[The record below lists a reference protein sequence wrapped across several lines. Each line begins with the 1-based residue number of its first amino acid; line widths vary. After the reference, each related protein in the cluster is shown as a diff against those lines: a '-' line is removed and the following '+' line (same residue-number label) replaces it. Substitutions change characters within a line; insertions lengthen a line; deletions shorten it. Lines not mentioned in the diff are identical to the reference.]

1 MWDRKH
7 INVRYLFVLLVLAGS
22 NGIGLS
28 AESRNT
34 PVSVVHCPNQT
45 ASLEARWQWA
55 LEQMSKQ
62 PARRHI
68 WIGFST
74 ERLMSENSFIGRWP
88 ADPDYPTLSE
98 LIYGVRVEL
107 PERSYSRYQPSH
119 KVVKEVAY
127 LFEID
132 RTSKS
137 IGQIRTS
144 NISLTVYMKR
154 GVLFWLGK
162 VGYGQ
167 SFSLLRK
174 LYDDADDGYLK
185 KRLIGRIAD
194 FDHPQMISFLND
206 VLQSEESD
214 RVRKEAVDEL
224 DHYHSRESLD
234 ILLRTVQN
242 DPSDA
247 VRKEAIHSISHIEL
261 SAAEDALIEI
271 AKTGPSPIAR
281 REAID
286 ELRDISSSEVMD
298 CLVDIV
304 NQDKFVEVQQEALEA
319 LARMEN
325 EKALDRLIQIVKAHP
340 NPRIRLKAIDELR
353 PYTSPRIIDCLEGV
367 INKQDE
373 MYNIQQEALES
384 LTRIENDRVLDT
396 LIRIAQTHIDSR
408 IKEEAI
414 EKLNDLDEFNLNAF
428 SKAIQCLV
436 NIINNQNELEKIQR
450 TALDQLADYEMEE
463 ALDTLIRIAQTHS
476 NPRIR
481 LEAIDKMSD
490 KASPKIVDCLN
501 GIVNNREELHQIQR
515 EALETLARIENDK
528 ALDLLILIVN
538 THPDP
543 RMRRE
548 GIDELRDIDELRL
561 SALPKAMD
569 CLVSVVNKKDELEE
583 NQQEALEALAGIEN
597 IEATDVLIQVAGNH
611 ANPRMREEAIDHLS
625 DMDELRLSTS
635 PKVIKCF
642 ESIIDNPEELEKIQ
656 RRALDALMDIEHRD
670 VRTYIQKIARSH
682 PKQKIRREAQEAVA
696 SWIRD
701 G

>member
-1 MWDRKH
+1 MWNRKL
-7 INVRYLFVLLVLAGS
+7 INPRYLFVLVVLAGL
-22 NGIGLS
+22 NGIGFS
-28 AESRNT
+28 AEGRNEL
-34 PVSVVHCPNQT
+34 VSVVHCPNQK

-55 LEQMSKQ
+55 LKQISEQPTTKYF
-62 PARRHI
+62 

-74 ERLMSENSFIGRWP
+74 ERLMSENSFIGSWP
-88 ADPDYPTLSE
+88 VDPDYPTLSE

-107 PERSYSRYQPSH
+107 PQRSYSAYRTSH

-137 IGQIRTS
+137 IGRIRTS

-286 ELRDISSSEVMD
+286 ELRDISSPKVMN
-298 CLVDIV
+298 C
-304 NQDKFVEVQQEALEA
+304 
-319 LARMEN
+319 ME
-325 EKALDRLIQIVKAHP
+325 
-340 NPRIRLKAIDELR
+340 
-353 PYTSPRIIDCLEGV
+353 SV

-373 MYNIQQEALES
+373 VYKIRREALEA
-384 LTRIENDRVLDT
+384 LTDIENDSAIDV
-396 LIRIAQTHIDSR
+396 LIRIAQTHIDPR
-408 IKEEAI
+408 IREETI
-414 EKLNDLDEFNLNAF
+414 EKLDDLDELKLNAS
-428 SKAIQCLV
+428 SKAIQCLGSIV
-436 NIINNQNELEKIQR
+436 NNQNELEKIQR

-481 LEAIDKMSD
+481 LEAIDKTSD
-490 KASPKIVDCLN
+490 KASPKIMDCLS
-501 GIVNNREELHQIQR
+501 GIVNKQEELHQIQR

-528 ALDLLILIVN
+528 ALDLLILIVK

-561 SALPKAMD
+561 SAFPKAMD
-569 CLVSVVNKKDELEE
+569 CLVSVVNKKGELEE
-583 NQQEALEALAGIEN
+583 NQREALEALADIEN
-597 IEATDVLIQVAGNH
+597 IKATDVLIQVAGNH

-642 ESIIDNPEELEKIQ
+642 ESTIDNPEELEKIQ
-656 RRALDALMDIEHRD
+656 RRALEALMDIEHGD
-670 VRTYIQKIARSH
+670 VRTYIRKIARSH